1 MTASDTDEMRE
12 ELAAVAASLRAYLEW
27 QADSGATGIP
37 RRPRAAARGRP
48 PADPDRVVEASVA
61 VPPAVETTVAEA
73 PRHEAPPRARPAP
86 PERVAPHET
95 PAFLL
100 DEAAPRAP
108 RAEAPRAGANP
119 VATRPTAPRQP
130 ARPLTVI
137 AEDVSSCTRCALSAS
152 RTHAVFARGNP
163 AAKICFVGEAPGADE
178 DLQGKPFVGQAGQL
192 LDRMIGAMGL
202 DPQDD
207 VYVCTIVKC
216 RAPDDRAAS
225 ASEIESCLPFLHE
238 QLEAVNPKVIIALG
252 TAAAAA
258 LLGTKLGIGK
268 VRGSWKIYRGKIPV
282 MATYAPAQLVKP
294 GPGQVDAKK
303 QAWEDLQAVM
313 RELGL
318 KA

>member
-1 MTASDTDEMRE
+1 MATSDTDEMRE

-27 QADSGATGIP
+27 QSDTGATGIP
-37 RRPRAAARGRP
+37 RRPRSAGRARIPAEQPEAPARGERTTEDL
-48 PADPDRVVEASVA
+48 AVTEEAR
-61 VPPAVETTVAEA
+61 VAE
-73 PRHEAPPRARPAP
+73 RPRARTV
-86 PERVAPHET
+86 PEPRAVLPET

-100 DEAAPRAP
+100 DDAAPRPAP
-108 RAEAPRAGANP
+108 RATPASAVQPAPRGP
-119 VATRPTAPRQP
+119 S
-130 ARPLTVI
+130 RPLPVV
-137 AEDVSSCTRCALSAS
+137 AEDASTCTRCALSAS

-163 AAKICFVGEAPGADE
+163 AAAICFVGEAPSAEE
-178 DLQGKPFVGQAGQL
+178 DAQGTPFVGPAGQL

-202 DPQDD
+202 DPQSD
-207 VYVCTIVKC
+207 VYVCTVVKC
-216 RAPDDRAAS
+216 RAPDDRAPS
-225 ASEIESCLPFLHE
+225 AAEIETCLPFLHE
-238 QLEAVNPKVIIALG
+238 QLEAVNPKVIVALG

-313 RELGL
+313 KELGL
-318 KA
+318 PAKRG